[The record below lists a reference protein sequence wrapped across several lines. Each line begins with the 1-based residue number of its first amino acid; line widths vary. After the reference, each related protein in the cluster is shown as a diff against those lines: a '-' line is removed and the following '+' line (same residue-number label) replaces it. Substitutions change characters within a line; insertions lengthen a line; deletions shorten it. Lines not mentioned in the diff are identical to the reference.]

1 MKIRIIT
8 TTSLFC
14 LATSLAV
21 AQSTTP
27 ATPAK
32 PAEQPK
38 TATAAQPKSAEQS
51 DMASLFQKVNDVAKE
66 LQTNMA
72 DLEKDIQ
79 ASRDSIEKGGKVLDE
94 MLASVTAVHDSM
106 AEDSEIWKQLNSL
119 LDLWEKRRKESLQKS
134 ESNPAFLPIAKA
146 WQSKIETAKELRKQI
161 STERANSV
169 ALMRS
174 IQSDRDIV
182 LSYYELGQADKAIEG
197 LKKVSANLAS
207 LNENMQGIVKT
218 AGAVQQQPIPQ

>member
-1 MKIRIIT
+1 MKNCVIIFT
-8 TTSLFC
+8 TLSCC
-14 LATSLAV
+14 LATNLAF
-21 AQSTTP
+21 AQSLE
-27 ATPAK
+27 PAK
-32 PAEQPK
+32 PVAPPK
-38 TATAAQPKSAEQS
+38 LTVQATEPAKAAQPN
-51 DMASLFQKVNDVAKE
+51 MANLLQNVNEIAKQ
-66 LQTNMA
+66 LQANLA

-79 ASRDSIEKGGKVLDE
+79 ASRDSIEKGGQVLDE
-94 MLASVTAVHDSM
+94 MLASVTAVHGSM
-106 AEDSEIWKQLNSL
+106 AEDSAIWKELNSL
-119 LDLWEKRRKESLQKS
+119 LELWEKRRKETLQKS
-134 ESNPAFLPIAKA
+134 ESNPAFLPVAEA
-146 WQSKIETAKELRKQI
+146 WQKKIDTAKELRKQI

-218 AGAVQQQPIPQ
+218 ANAVQQQPISQ

>member
-1 MKIRIIT
+1 MKIHTIIT
-8 TTSLFC
+8 TFLFC
-14 LATSLAV
+14 LATNLAT

-38 TATAAQPKSAEQS
+38 AVTTAQPKSAEQS
-51 DMASLFQKVNDVAKE
+51 DMASLFQKVNDVAKQ
-66 LQTNMA
+66 LQTNMS

-79 ASRDSIEKGGKVLDE
+79 ASRDSIEKGGQVLDE
-94 MLASVTAVHDSM
+94 MLTSVTAVHDSM

-119 LDLWEKRRKESLQKS
+119 LDLWEKRRKETLQKS

-146 WQSKIETAKELRKQI
+146 WQAKIETAKELRKQI
-161 STERANSV
+161 STERANSS

-174 IQSDRDIV
+174 IQSDREIV